1 MKERRAPAWP
11 GPEKARTDSAGA
23 QPDVRGMNES
33 NCNARRGFNAKQ
45 CLIHSI
51 YVVPPKCILLLF
63 YIHLYTLRI
72 GPGPTVDTLDAPIND
87 FRRF

>member
-45 CLIHSI
+45 FDNFSHNCGVTSNN
-51 YVVPPKCILLLF
+51 
-63 YIHLYTLRI
+63 LRK
-72 GPGPTVDTLDAPIND
+72 
-87 FRRF
+87 